1 MKTSLLNILNEYLL
15 LFPDEKQ
22 RQQQLIE
29 FLSNHTTKDFTDW
42 NNFDGHIVKYLPND
56 FHKIRHGFV
65 ISIHKSQGSEFDLV
79 MLPICSPY
87 KRMLYRKLIYTAI
100 TRAKKKLII
109 IGEEDAFVYSVN
121 NNNENTRKTKLK
133 EKLQKIR
140 IK

>member
-1 MKTSLLNILNEYLL
+1 MPEENIFNG
-15 LFPDEKQ
+15 DIGIIEKI
-22 RQQQLIE
+22 IE
-29 FLSNHTTKDFTDW
+29 SKYSESKKSEIYV
-42 NNFDGHIVKYLPND
+42 NFDGHIVKYLPND

-87 KRMLYRKLIYTAI
+87 KRMLYRKLIYTAV

-109 IGEEDAFVYSVN
+109 IGEEEAFVYSVN